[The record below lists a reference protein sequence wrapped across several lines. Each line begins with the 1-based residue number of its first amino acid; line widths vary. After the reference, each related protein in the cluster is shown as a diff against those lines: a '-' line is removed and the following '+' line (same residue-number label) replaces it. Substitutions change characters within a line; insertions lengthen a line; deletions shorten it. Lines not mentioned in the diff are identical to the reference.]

1 MTFSIDGLVSGFDTT
16 SVIESLLGFQQN
28 QIDTLNVRKQGILTE
43 QSAVKGIEAQILSLQ
58 SSLAT
63 LSRTS
68 NSVFNSKVASSSN
81 EDVIAV
87 AASGGANAGTYQLTV
102 NALASAHQIASQ
114 GFESASSTI
123 ATGTI
128 SIGTGNGSQKTITID
143 ASNNNL
149 TSLADAINE
158 QVTDVS
164 AGIVFDQA
172 NAQYRLLLT
181 SNKTGTDNTINITN
195 NLDAGTGT
203 VPDFSGP
210 AVQEASNAEV
220 ALGTG
225 PGAITAEFSSNE
237 IEGLL
242 EDVTLSLKSAQPGT
256 LITIDV
262 TSDPTVATESIEKFV
277 TDFNSL
283 MTFIED
289 QTRFVPETEQ
299 ASPLLGNRS
308 VSNIKNRLL
317 NTVTSSV
324 PNGKSLNRL
333 AQIGIDIN
341 LSGKLEIDS
350 GKLQKALRGELES
363 VDPNDIPSLFGL
375 TADSSN
381 AGIRFLT
388 GGPRTNANGS
398 SVQVNVTQ
406 AAERAQINATNALA
420 SDALVIDASNNAL
433 QVTVN
438 GKASET
444 LTLTAGTYTRVEL
457 ADHLQSVINSSTELG
472 QNDVIVSVGND
483 NRLNIISEK
492 YGAASQVSSIS
503 GSSSATIGFTGTENA
518 SGQDVL
524 GEFIVNG
531 KVEVANGTGRL
542 LLGDPDNEN
551 TADLQVEVTLTA
563 ADIVAGN
570 EGQLDVF
577 RGITGQLSTLVSD
590 FVSVDNG
597 LLKMLDQ
604 DFEARIKLIDDQ
616 IVRVQETTESKRE
629 DLIREFTA
637 LESILSELQN
647 RGDFISSQLNS
658 IRGVSAGGNSNK

>member
-87 AASGGANAGTYQLTV
+87 AASGGANAGTYRLTV

-350 GKLQKALRGELES
+350 GKLQKALRGELEG
-363 VDPNDIPSLFGL
+363 VDPNDIQSLFGL

-551 TADLQVEVTLTA
+551 TADLQVEVILTA

-597 LLKMLDQ
+597 LLKTLDQ

>member
-68 NSVFNSKVASSSN
+68 NSVFNSKVASSSD

-87 AASGGANAGTYQLTV
+87 AASGGANSGTYQLTV
-102 NALASAHQIASQ
+102 NALASAHQVASQ

-128 SIGTGNGSQKTITID
+128 SIGTGNGSQKTITVD

-158 QVTDVS
+158 QVSDVS

-172 NAQYRLLLT
+172 NSQYRLLLT
-181 SNKTGTDNTINITN
+181 SNKTGTANAINITN
-195 NLDAGTGT
+195 NLDSGTGT
-203 VPDFSGP
+203 VTDFTGP
-210 AVQEASNAEV
+210 AVQEASNAQV

-237 IEGLL
+237 IDGLL

-262 TSDPTVATESIEKFV
+262 ASDPAVATESIEKFV

-283 MTFIED
+283 MTFIDD

-341 LSGKLEIDS
+341 LTGKLEIDS
-350 GKLQKALRGELES
+350 GKLQKALRGELEG

-388 GGPRTNANGS
+388 GGPRTKANGS

-472 QNDVIVSVGND
+472 QNDVIVSVGTD
-483 NRLNIISEK
+483 NRLNILSEK
-492 YGAASQVSSIS
+492 YGAASQVSSVS
-503 GSSSATIGFTGTENA
+503 GSSAATLGFTGTENA

-597 LLKMLDQ
+597 LLKTLDQ

-629 DLIREFTA
+629 DLIQEFTA

-658 IRGVSAGGNSNK
+658 IRGVSAGGNSKK

>member
-68 NSVFNSKVASSSN
+68 NSVFNSKVATSSN

-128 SIGTGNGSQKTITID
+128 SIGTGSGSQKTITID

-172 NAQYRLLLT
+172 NSQYRLLLT

-203 VPDFSGP
+203 VPDFTGP
-210 AVQEASNAEV
+210 AVQEASNAQV

-237 IEGLL
+237 IDGLL

-262 TSDPTVATESIEKFV
+262 ASDPAVATESIEKFV

-283 MTFIED
+283 MTFIDD

-350 GKLQKALRGELES
+350 GKLQKALRGELEG

-388 GGPRTNANGS
+388 GGPRTKANGN

-406 AAERAQINATNALA
+406 AAERAQVNATNALA
-420 SDALVIDASNNAL
+420 SDALVIDSSNNAL

-444 LTLTAGTYTRVEL
+444 LTLTSGTYTRVEL

-472 QNDVIVSVGND
+472 QNDVIVSVGTD
-483 NRLNIISEK
+483 NRLSIISEK
-492 YGAASQVSSIS
+492 YGVASQVSSVS
-503 GSSSATIGFTGTENA
+503 GSSAATLGFTGTENA

-577 RGITGQLSTLVSD
+577 RGITGQLSTLVAD

-597 LLKMLDQ
+597 LLKTLDQ

-629 DLIREFTA
+629 DLIQEFTA

-658 IRGVSAGGNSNK
+658 IRSVSAGGNSNK

>member
-597 LLKMLDQ
+597 LLKTLDQ

>member
-63 LSRTS
+63 LSRTT

-350 GKLQKALRGELES
+350 GKLQKALRGELEG

-597 LLKMLDQ
+597 LLKTLDQ